1 MRQGAAAGN
10 AAGFAIAAR
19 AAMADAM
26 MRPEPCL
33 ECLKR
38 GEAFARRAIAA
49 DPNAPDGHVWLAAAL
64 GYEARIV
71 GLIRAKLND
80 DPGQAK
86 ENLDAALKADPD
98 NAYALA
104 ALGGWNVEIVRSGGR
119 FLARRLYDASLEQG
133 LNLFDR
139 AVRAAPRQCGR
150 ALSDRAVAL
159 GLRCGDLSQPDRK
172 RAASGHPCHAGNRLR
187 EICSSQGRRI
197 AHFTE
202 ARRSRC
208 VRRKGS
214 SLSRLSLTRLGHDQ
228 PLPRMRSML
237 AGEVPRS
244 SARAAQGGKG

>member
-1 MRQGAAAGN
+1 MKAALLALLLAAAPSDGNALFALYAQGHYDEAMRQGAAAGT

-26 MRPEPCL
+26 TRPEPCL

-104 ALGGWNVEIVRSGGR
+104 ALGGWNVEIVRSGGK

-139 AVRAAPRQCGR
+139 AVRMAPGNVAVRYQI
-150 ALSDRAVAL
+150 ALS
-159 GLRCGDLSQPDRK
+159 LSGFDAEVYRSPIESELQ
-172 RAASGHPCHAGNRLR
+172 AAIHATP
-187 EICSSQGRRI
+187 ETAYEKYVQ
-197 AHFTE
+197 
-202 ARRSRC
+202 AR
-208 VRRKGS
+208 
-214 SLSRLSLTRLGHDQ
+214 
-228 PLPRMRSML
+228 
-237 AGEVPRS
+237 AGELLTLLRRGDRDAFD
-244 SARAAQGGKG
+244 ARVRAFQGYP